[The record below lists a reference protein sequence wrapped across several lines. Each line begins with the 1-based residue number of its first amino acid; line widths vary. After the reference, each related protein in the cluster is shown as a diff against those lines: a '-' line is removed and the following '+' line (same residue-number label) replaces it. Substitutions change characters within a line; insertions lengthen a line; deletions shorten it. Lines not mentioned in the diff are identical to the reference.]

1 MYKID
6 LCRFVLIMLLGV
18 IGFLWAQAPDSSWLQ
33 TENISDDFDSLNVS
47 FLGNWPFADS
57 RAIAYDNSRQLAF
70 LGSGGGIYI
79 LDISTPVNPIKVS
92 EKIHTRGYVVNL
104 VYDITLQR
112 LYIVNGTIGV
122 EIWDVV
128 DPANPLKLGEWEAP
142 YNAYDV
148 SVNGS
153 YAYLIDCTPF
163 GHGGLHILDISNPSN
178 PYELGYCSSPGASYG
193 IFVQGEYAYL
203 AEGNHW
209 FRVINVS
216 NPTMPYE
223 EGYCETPAVAE
234 DVFVDGNYAYVA
246 TGPAGLVVID
256 ISRPATPY
264 IIGICDTP
272 GSAVGVYVQ
281 SGYAYVADHAYGGL
295 RIIDIVDPEEP
306 VEVGYYDSPG
316 CAWSLYTSGS
326 YVYVADH
333 VDGLRIIDVTQPS
346 NPFEVGYYNARSSVL
361 DICLSS
367 SYAYIADRGAGLRVI
382 DISTMSNPY
391 EIGNCDIPSEAYGIA
406 KSGSYAYIADYN
418 TGLHVIDV
426 STPVNPIHIGF
437 CPLPGHARKVFIKGQ
452 YAYVA
457 AADAGFH
464 IVNISSP
471 INPIYIGGYN
481 TPFPGSGM
489 DIFVVNNYAYLA
501 DSLNGLRIFD
511 ISTPSNP
518 VPFGQCSTPD
528 AALGIFVQND
538 YAYVAAA
545 YAGLRVINISNPE
558 NPFEVGY
565 YVTDGQTRDVFTEG
579 FCVYISYHG
588 DEFSGIYAF
597 DISTPTHP
605 VQVGHYNTNYWAAQP
620 FSITVDGSYI
630 YSGTYRSGLQIF
642 NSEFLSIETDDPLAL
657 AYSGNRHLVRE
668 PGTENL
674 HMVYT
679 NNEKVTYRY
688 SNDGGDNWT
697 VSNAIAEGRFPAIDL
712 DRQKNPCVVWTL
724 DNSLFFS
731 IKEQTEWIATEYT
744 FGTLQPSHPCVTI
757 TNPNEMDV
765 DSVHILVRLYDNL
778 FSSNYIREIAFSIT
792 NPQLY
797 QMQTLDGSSGANM
810 IDLDFPSIARD
821 FNNTLHASWVHGD
834 TVYYGTRPEGQNW
847 NIVQNPF
854 DPEGVYSAHPFIETY
869 GDSVF
874 VVWQNEVDG
883 EVYRG
888 RRHLF
893 RPFSWENLSQ
903 TSTTPSIFPVNASG
917 IVTTFIDKSSMPDE
931 YDVFWRTEPAD
942 PLHNLSNS
950 GFVESIHPQTCLRI
964 LDEQEPLCQYCAW
977 QEGNEAPYEIKFLKT
992 EIIPDRNIQSSSAYF
1007 TSIPGDSMPSLYLIE
1022 RDSFINSWQIPVD
1035 IGVQR
1040 VIYEFPLVSPYF
1052 YKAKI
1057 IAYHEF
1063 QGQRQMRVDIDGSI
1077 NTTVNYNAA
1086 HPETLELWIPPELY
1100 MDSSVIIKL
1109 HGIDT
1114 GLTVG
1119 PINIYRYECGPG
1131 GKMSGGTMT
1140 QDNQPSSGVF
1150 FTITPNPFH
1159 KELNI
1164 RCQIT
1169 DVSLKISLKA
1179 YDVTGRLVNDIYKG
1193 SIKGNNILKWNGEDE
1208 NGRPVA
1214 QGIYFIRVEN
1224 LYTDETLCK
1233 KVLKIE

>member
-1 MYKID
+1 VV
-6 LCRFVLIMLLGV
+6 F
-18 IGFLWAQAPDSSWLQ
+18 AQAPDSSWLQ
-33 TENISDDFDSLNVS
+33 TENIGDDFDSLNVRFTS
-47 FLGNWPFADS
+47 NWPFADS

-79 LDISTPVNPIKVS
+79 LDISTPANPIKIS
-92 EKIHTRGYVVNL
+92 EKIHTRGYVYNL

-112 LYIVNGTIGV
+112 LYIANVAIGL

-142 YNAYDV
+142 YYARDV
-148 SVNGS
+148 AVNGS
-153 YAYLIDCTPF
+153 YAYLIDCTAW
-163 GHGGLHILDISNPSN
+163 GHGGLHILDISDPSN
-178 PYELGYCSSPGASYG
+178 PYEVGYCSSPGASYG
-193 IFVQGEYAYL
+193 IFVQGEYTYL

-209 FRVINVS
+209 FRIINVS

-223 EGYCETPAVAE
+223 EGYCETPNLAE

-246 TGPAGLVVID
+246 TGPAGIVVID

-272 GSAVGVYVQ
+272 GSAVGIYVQ
-281 SGYAYVADHAYGGL
+281 SGYAYVANHAYGV

-316 CAWSLYTSGS
+316 YAWSVYTSGS

-361 DICLSS
+361 DICLSP

-382 DISTMSNPY
+382 DVSIMSNPY
-391 EIGNCDIPSEAYGIA
+391 EIGNCDTPSEAYGIA
-406 KSGSYAYIADYN
+406 KSGSYVYIADYN

-426 STPVNPIHIGF
+426 STPVNPIHVGF
-437 CPLPGHARKVFIKGQ
+437 CPLSGHARKVFIKGQ

-471 INPIYIGGYN
+471 TNPFYVGGYD
-481 TPFPGSGM
+481 TPLPGSGLG
-489 DIFVVNNYAYLA
+489 ICVVDNYAYLA
-501 DSLNGLRIFD
+501 DSLSGLRIYD
-511 ISTPSNP
+511 ISNPSNP
-518 VPFGQCSTPD
+518 VPISQCITPD
-528 AALGIFVQND
+528 AAFEIVLQND

-545 YAGLRVINISNPE
+545 YAGLRIIDISNPE
-558 NPFEVGY
+558 NPFEIGHY
-565 YVTDGQTRDVFTEG
+565 ITDGQARAVSIEG
-579 FCVYISYHG
+579 FYAYVCY
-588 DEFSGIYAF
+588 DCAECSGICAL

-605 VQVGHYNTNYWAAQP
+605 VLVGYYNTNFWALQSLCIA
-620 FSITVDGSYI
+620 VDGSYI

-642 NSEFLSIETDDPLAL
+642 NNEFLSVETDDPLAL
-657 AYSGNRHLVRE
+657 AYNGNQHLVRE
-668 PGTENL
+668 SGTENL

-679 NNEKVTYRY
+679 NNEKVRYRY

-697 VSNAIAEGRFPAIDL
+697 YSNTIAEGRFPAIDL
-712 DRQKNPCVVWTL
+712 NRQKNPCVVWTL
-724 DNSLFFS
+724 DNSLFFG
-731 IKEQTEWIATEYT
+731 IKEQTEWVTTEYT
-744 FGTLQPSHPCVTI
+744 FGRLQPSHPCVTI
-757 TNPNEMDV
+757 TNPNEIDV
-765 DSVHILVRLYDNL
+765 DSVHILVRLHDNL
-778 FSSNYIREIAFSIT
+778 FSRNYIREIAFSIT

-797 QMQTLDGSSGANM
+797 QMRTLDGSSGANM
-810 IDLDFPSIARD
+810 IDLDFPSIDRD

-834 TVYYGTRPEGQNW
+834 TIYYGIRPERQNW
-847 NIVQNPF
+847 DIWGWQF
-854 DPEGVYSAHPFIETY
+854 QQQGLQSAHPFVETY

-874 VVWQNEVDG
+874 VVWQNESDDD
-883 EVYRG
+883 VYKARKYLG
-888 RRHLF
+888 N
-893 RPFSWENLSQ
+893 PFSWSNLSQ
-903 TSTTPSIFPVNASG
+903 TSTTPSIYPVDASG
-917 IVTTFIDKSSMPDE
+917 MVTTFTDKSTMLDE
-931 YDVFWRTEPAD
+931 YDIFWRTKPAD
-942 PLHNLSNS
+942 PIHNLSS
-950 GFVESIHPQTCLRI
+950 SRFVESMYAQTCLRI
-964 LDEQEPLCQYCAW
+964 LDEQEPPVQYCAW
-977 QEGNEAPYEIKFLKT
+977 QEGNGAPYEIKFLKT
-992 EIIPDRNIQSSSAYF
+992 QIIPDRNAQLLSAYF

-1022 RDSFINSWQIPVD
+1022 RDSFIDSWEIPVD
-1035 IGVQR
+1035 IGIQR
-1040 VIYEFPLVSPYF
+1040 VIYEFPLVPPYF

-1100 MDSSVIIKL
+1100 TDSSVTVEL
-1109 HGIDT
+1109 HGINT

-1119 PINIYRYECGPG
+1119 PIYIYRYECGPG
-1131 GKMSGGTMT
+1131 NKMSGGTMT
-1140 QDNQPSSGVF
+1140 QDNQPSSEVF
-1150 FTITPNPFH
+1150 FAITPNPFH

-1169 DVSLKISLKA
+1169 DVSQRISLKV
-1179 YDVTGRLVNDIYKG
+1179 YDVTGRLVKDIYKG
-1193 SIKGNNILKWNGEDE
+1193 SIKGNNILKWHGEDE

-1214 QGIYFIRVEN
+1214 QGIYFIRVED
-1224 LYTDETLCK
+1224 LDTDETLCK
-1233 KVLKIE
+1233 KVLRIK